1 MYMKLRTKIL
11 FKYRYITVLKDD
23 MAVFAYF
30 NLINYDYIT
39 SVETQ
44 N

>member
-11 FKYRYITVLKDD
+11 FNYRYITVLKNDK
-23 MAVFAYF
+23 AVFAYF
-30 NLINYDYIT
+30 NLINDDYIT
-39 SVETQ
+39 SIETQ